1 MQMMPLKSLVK
12 GKDLCGGRGVSVTTR
27 DRRGSSV
34 AHTELFNVD
43 YGDHWAS
50 NSTLSRS
57 GTLFMCNLYDLAS
70 RLIHSKQ
77 AYLQ

>member
-12 GKDLCGGRGVSVTTR
+12 GKDLCGRRGVSVTTR

-43 YGDHWAS
+43 YGDH
-50 NSTLSRS
+50 
-57 GTLFMCNLYDLAS
+57 
-70 RLIHSKQ
+70 
-77 AYLQ
+77 